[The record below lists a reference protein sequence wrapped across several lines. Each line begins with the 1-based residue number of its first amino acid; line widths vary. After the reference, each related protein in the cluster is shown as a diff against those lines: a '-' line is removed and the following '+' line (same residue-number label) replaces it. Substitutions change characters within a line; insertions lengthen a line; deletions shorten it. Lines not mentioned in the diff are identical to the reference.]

1 VGDTKTNIALTTSE
15 KTRSISVL
23 DKNVGDAL
31 LKLDLTPP
39 SETPTS
45 QIERII
51 DTDRRRVQRWTRIAI
66 ALWVLA
72 AVGAFV
78 IFVIGGLTFPMIA
91 KLIMDENK
99 AKAKAAAA
107 AVDAKP
113 AKNEKAAN
121 ASDGTLEEPVTPFQ
135 VLAKL
140 MAVCMVLGTA
150 AFMLLVFAGL
160 ATVLL
165 LLRSRTA
172 TFRQI
177 NANLLQISEQLKR
190 VPLGQTGPAG
200 S

>member
-1 VGDTKTNIALTTSE
+1 M
-15 KTRSISVL
+15 L

-39 SETPTS
+39 SDTPAA

-51 DTDRRRVQRWTRIAI
+51 DTDRRRVRRWTRIAI

-72 AVGAFV
+72 AVGAFI

-91 KLIMDENK
+91 KTVLIENEHKK
-99 AKAKAAAA
+99 AEAKVAEVKGSTKATDQGK
-107 AVDAKP
+107 VAKP
-113 AKNEKAAN
+113 PT
-121 ASDGTLEEPVTPFQ
+121 GTLENPDTPFLL
-135 VLAKL
+135 LAKMTAICL
-140 MAVCMVLGTA
+140 VVGTA
-150 AFMLLVFAGL
+150 SFMLLVFAGL

-165 LLRSRTA
+165 LARSRTA

-177 NANLLQISEQLKR
+177 NANLLQIAEQLKR
-190 VPLGQTGPAG
+190 VPPGQAGAAG